1 MNGWFD
7 KNPAHRTDSEANNQH
22 VCFICYTKDAREGEF
37 GVRTEK
43 ILFAHQ
49 DLISRR

>member
-7 KNPAHRTDSEANNQH
+7 KNPAHRIDSEADNQH
-22 VCFICYTKDAREGEF
+22 VCVICYTKDAREGEF

-43 ILFAHQ
+43 FYLHTRI
-49 DLISRR
+49 